1 MDTNEQIGQKT
12 TIPPI
17 EVKEKKSDLL
27 SFIII
32 TILIVLPIRLYIA
45 QPFIVSGASMVPTFQ
60 DGDYLIVDELTYHFR
75 DPLPK
80 EVIIFKYPKD
90 PSKYFI
96 KRVIGL
102 PGETVN
108 GTKLNEDQYYVEG
121 DNRDASSDSRSWGPV
136 SRKLIVGRP
145 IVRLL
150 PIKELDLL
158 PGDGLEIK

>member
-1 MDTNEQIGQKT
+1 MEPNV
-12 TIPPI
+12 IPPI
-17 EVKEKKSDLL
+17 KVKEKKGDLL

-45 QPFIVSGASMVPTFQ
+45 QPFIVSG
-60 DGDYLIVDELTYHFR
+60 LTYHFR
-75 DPLPK
+75 DPK
-80 EVIIFKYPKD
+80 VSEVVIFKYPKD

-96 KRVIGL
+96 KRVMGI
-102 PGETVN
+102 PGETIN
-108 GTKLNEDQYYVEG
+108 GTKLEAGEYYVEG

-136 SRKLIVGRP
+136 TRKLIVGRP

-158 PGDGLEIK
+158 PGDGIEIK